1 MDNIERKIC
10 EIYKKFLNEKNQKS
24 KITYAYII
32 CLLYNI
38 DDYKMDTLIFEE
50 ILLYLNSAPKK
61 MIENIQKQKD
71 INIDNEKKSF
81 NNFYYND
88 DKSYKIIKSVNSLI
102 YELYYSV
109 NNFKEFRRHNF
120 ISLKKYINNTKNEY
134 TKFLTNEQKN
144 IIRINDYDFAFTI
157 VNRYSDYY
165 LYLIGNNGKNYYSNI
180 IHEMTH
186 GYSFKKDKKDKLLIN
201 NEIMSILAQYSYEI
215 NTTIDL
221 KCLKKHIQSC
231 INILKDES
239 LDNLYIDYKYMIGVL
254 FSISFNYKYG
264 NDIDVMTKAI
274 NELISL
280 GDISFNELMNHFS
293 ISDSELKYSISSY
306 TKNLKKEGIK
316 I

>member
-38 DDYKMDTLIFEE
+38 DDYKMDTDIFEE

-71 INIDNEKKSF
+71 INIDNEKENF

-88 DKSYKIIKSVNSLI
+88 DKSYKIIKSLNSLI

-109 NNFKEFRRHNF
+109 NNF
-120 ISLKKYINNTKNEY
+120 INNTQNEY

-186 GYSFKKDKKDKLLIN
+186 GYSFKKDQKDKLLIN
-201 NEIMSILAQYSYEI
+201 NEIMPILAQYSYEI

-221 KCLKKHIQSC
+221 KCLNK
-231 INILKDES
+231 L
-239 LDNLYIDYKYMIGVL
+239 NL
-254 FSISFNYKYG
+254 
-264 NDIDVMTKAI
+264 
-274 NELISL
+274 
-280 GDISFNELMNHFS
+280 
-293 ISDSELKYSISSY
+293 
-306 TKNLKKEGIK
+306 
-316 I
+316 